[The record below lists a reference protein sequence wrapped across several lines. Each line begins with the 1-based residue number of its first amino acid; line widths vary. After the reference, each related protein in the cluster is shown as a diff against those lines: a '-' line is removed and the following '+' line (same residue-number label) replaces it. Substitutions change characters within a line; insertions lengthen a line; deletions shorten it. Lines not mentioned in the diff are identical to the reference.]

1 MSLISEWTP
10 ELVSSWM
17 GFALDEA
24 SEAASDGE
32 VPIGAVVVR
41 GLEVVARGRN
51 RTEERRSPVAH
62 AELIAL
68 EAASARIGDWRL
80 AGCVLVVTVEPCTMC
95 AGALLLA
102 RVEGIIFGTREPRT
116 GALGSLYDVSLAV
129 PEATRPRVVGGVRES
144 ESRKLLHSFFEGI
157 RSD

>member
-1 MSLISEWTP
+1 MNLMSEWTP

-24 SEAASDGE
+24 SEAATQGE
-32 VPIGAVVVR
+32 VPVGAVVVR
-41 GLEVVARGRN
+41 GREVVARGRN
-51 RTEERRSPVAH
+51 RTEELRSPVAH

-68 EAASARIGDWRL
+68 EAASARLGDWRL
-80 AGCVLVVTVEPCTMC
+80 PGCVLVVTVEPCTMC

-102 RVEGIIFGTREPRT
+102 RVEGIVFGTPEPRT

-129 PEATRPRVVGGVRES
+129 DESTRPRVVGGVRER
-144 ESRKLLHSFFEGI
+144 ESRELIQSFFEGI
-157 RSD
+157 RGD